1 MSDPDDNNV
10 DGRDNLTRLLNLG
23 RRKRPRISRRYTVFV
38 NSMRFVLPII
48 ALGIV
53 AIVMAWPK
61 MDDTYTAVEKKDI
74 IPQTTG
80 RNELMSPHFESMT
93 KDQNPY
99 VITAVRAV
107 QDMDDQS
114 IVLLEQ
120 PVADITMKDSN
131 KINLKAHNGVYRQN
145 EKILILDGQVQMVNQ
160 DGFTLQ
166 SQRMNISVDDKIAW
180 TDTTVHGQGT
190 QGTLDAQAMNA
201 NNATGI
207 VVFTGPAK
215 LVLNQTPKGSQP

>member
-1 MSDPDDNNV
+1 VTDTEDNTV

-38 NSMRFVLPII
+38 NSMRFVLPVI
-48 ALGIV
+48 AL
-53 AIVMAWPK
+53 AIITVVLAWPK
-61 MDDTYTAVEKKDI
+61 MDDNFTAIEKKDI

-80 RNELMSPHFESMT
+80 RNELMSPHFESVT
-93 KDQNPY
+93 QDQNPY
-99 VITAVRAV
+99 IITAARAV

-120 PVADITMKDSN
+120 PVADITMSN
-131 KINLKAHNGVYRQN
+131 GKLNMKANNGVYRQN

-166 SQRMNISVDDKIAW
+166 SQRMNISVDNKIAW
-180 TDTTVHGQGT
+180 TDTIVHGEGT
-190 QGTLDAQAMNA
+190 AGTLDAQAMNA
-201 NNATGI
+201 NNETGI

-215 LVLNQTPKGSQP
+215 LTLNQTTKGSLP